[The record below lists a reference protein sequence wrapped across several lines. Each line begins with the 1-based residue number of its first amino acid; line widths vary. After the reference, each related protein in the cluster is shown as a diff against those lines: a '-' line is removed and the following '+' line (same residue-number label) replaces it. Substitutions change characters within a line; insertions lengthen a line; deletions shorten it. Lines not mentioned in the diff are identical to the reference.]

1 MAAPELSKLVS
12 SAAEAARGAEAGDA
26 AARDR
31 ALDSLRLLSR
41 AAVTATLLKE
51 TDAGKRVNRL
61 SKSTDEEVAAAA
73 SKVVLAWKDCVKRGV
88 AAADG
93 VTAAGALS
101 RRGSEAALA
110 SQRSTGGAASSSSGL
125 PGDDAAVGDSADAS
139 RPTVSAADAQQQQ
152 APSGS
157 RPSLPPVPTQAAA
170 AAAAVPSKTGDARRD
185 RIRQLL
191 SDALALVPLDERGG
205 ADPGAVGAAVEDAV
219 HAKYGGSGPD
229 YSAKVRS
236 LSFNLKDPANPDLRT
251 RVLRGN
257 VTPQVSAVLGGWGV
271 RMHCVLTCV
280 HVA

>member
-1 MAAPELSKLVS
+1 MGSEMCI
-12 SAAEAARGAEAGDA
+12 
-26 AARDR
+26 RDR
-31 ALDSLRLLSR
+31 
-41 AAVTATLLKE
+41 
-51 TDAGKRVNRL
+51 
-61 SKSTDEEVAAAA
+61 
-73 SKVVLAWKDCVKRGV
+73 VVLAWKDCVKRGV

-93 VTAAGALS
+93 VTAAAGALS

-139 RPTVSAADAQQQQ
+139 RPTVNAGDAQQQQ

-157 RPSLPPVPTQAAA
+157 RPSLPPVPTQAAAAA

-271 RMHCVLTCV
+271 RMHCVRTCV